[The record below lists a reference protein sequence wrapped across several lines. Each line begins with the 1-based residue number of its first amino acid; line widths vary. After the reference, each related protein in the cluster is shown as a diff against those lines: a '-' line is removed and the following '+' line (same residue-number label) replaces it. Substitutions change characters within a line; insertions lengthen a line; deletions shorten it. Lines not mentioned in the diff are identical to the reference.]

1 MEKSKNR
8 SKAVKIIKIVLISVI
23 ALWAV
28 ALVVIQVALTPSVLR
43 SAVNG
48 LAAEYVDGDVD
59 FTDIRVSV
67 FRNFPYL
74 NVSLDSLSVTYP
86 SDRFAGS
93 GAGSDWYTSR
103 GRGETCDTLMSF
115 SRLSASVNLA
125 GLVAGKINV
134 PRVILSNPRIF
145 ASKFAD
151 GRASWDV
158 LKLSESED
166 TVESD
171 SGMPEI
177 RLGKIRLVRNPFIVF
192 SSIPDSLRASVVFR
206 RMMFDGV
213 LSDAMDKNGK
223 IRLKVDSLFLTGRI
237 PTDTVALGMN
247 RLAVAAGRTGIEA
260 DVEATT
266 FLATRNY
273 GRLRLLLK
281 IKSEIGFPKDS
292 SGVFEIQEFSAS
304 LAEIPLTMSGT
315 VGFADEG
322 LTVKGNAAIEDCRI
336 NDVIRYFGKNIWEGA
351 KDFSTDASVTLT
363 ASFDG
368 RLGPDGRIPAFSAAL
383 TVPPAK
389 LSHKAART
397 PLELS
402 LSVSAEGDEDG
413 HVDIDIREL
422 HAAGEWVNIDVAMT
436 ASDVLGKDPL
446 FDMSGNLAVNLDSLR
461 FRPGMLK
468 DYRLAGGI
476 SAELK
481 GKVNLSQLVSYRFT
495 DADIS
500 GFLRGRTLDISSPAD
515 SVSLYADS
523 IDIWL
528 GATGNRFDRSM
539 AEGER
544 IIALAAS
551 VDSVDMNYKDGV
563 YLRGRKLS
571 LMAHNSAA
579 IVDRNDSSAFY
590 PFGGRFEA
598 GFLQL
603 RGADTTSINVMNTA
617 NIFTIS
623 PKKGNSDVPVLTLT
637 SDTKGMFVRGPVN
650 RLAARNFSVA
660 MTAAM
665 NSIERRQKMREFRD
679 SLARAYPDVP
689 RDSLFAH
696 VFGRNFQKR
705 PMPSWMTEDDFRKN
719 DMDFRLDSSI
729 ARYYT
734 QWDIDGKVSLDRLS
748 LISPMFPL
756 RNSVR
761 NLNCNFSNDEIVLKS
776 LTLSSGHSRMDI
788 SGDLSHLRR
797 ALLHNGP
804 IGLDLN
810 MDAGNLDFNEM
821 FAALA
826 AGDKFR
832 EVAAANT
839 DFSKIDDDDYED
851 MVVMDVP
858 DSSALTAETLI
869 VIPANIEA
877 SVSLQADSVKFAK
890 LTMTS
895 LTSDLAVRERCVQ
908 FTNTSA
914 MSDMG
919 NLFFEGFYSTRTKK
933 DIGTG
938 FNLNLNNVTAE
949 KVIEMV
955 PQVDSLFPVL
965 KSFKGNLNCEMAAT
979 AKLDTSMNIIMPSI
993 DGVIRIS
1000 GKNLQLQNDAA
1011 IKKITKLLRFK
1022 DKETSRID
1030 RMSVEGLIS
1039 DNRLEI
1045 FPFVLSIDRYTLA
1058 MSGVQ
1063 NLDSSFKYH
1072 ISVIESPLLF
1082 RMGVDLSGTF
1092 DDFKFKIGKAKF
1104 KSTDVPVFSTVVDKA
1119 KLNLAQSIHDIFIK
1133 GAEAAIRENEN
1144 QQAIADFKKRTGYV
1158 QAVDEQ
1164 LDSLSAEEKAEYEA
1178 QDAQ

>member
-273 GRLRLLLK
+273 GRLRLPLK

-389 LSHKAART
+389 LSHKAARA

-402 LSVSAEGDEDG
+402 LSVSAEGDGDG

-422 HAAGEWVNIDVAMT
+422 HAAGEWVNMDVAMT

-461 FRPGMLK
+461 F
-468 DYRLAGGI
+468 
-476 SAELK
+476 
-481 GKVNLSQLVSYRFT
+481 
-495 DADIS
+495 
-500 GFLRGRTLDISSPAD
+500 
-515 SVSLYADS
+515 LYADS

-679 SLARAYPDVP
+679 SLGRAYPDVP

-776 LTLSSGHSRMDI
+776 LTLSSGRSRMDI

-839 DFSKIDDDDYED
+839 DFSKIEDDDYED

-1164 LDSLSAEEKAEYEA
+1164 LDSLSAAEKADYEA